1 MSALREMVRDLGL
14 PDSVFVD
21 VGESDDAYVLV
32 LDLPGTTAETVDAWV
47 EGNKLRIEARREKE
61 NPTEFRYLQE
71 NRSLFID
78 VVLPLPPDVDTDAD
92 VDDGATV
99 QRGVL
104 ELRLPKSTSKGHRIP
119 ITEG

>member
-32 LDLPGTTAETVDAWV
+32 VDLPGATPETVDAWV
-47 EGNKLRIEARREKE
+47 EDHKLRIEARREKE
-61 NPTEFRYLQE
+61 SPTEFRYLQE
-71 NRSLFID
+71 ERSLFID
-78 VVLPLPPDVDTDAD
+78 VVVPLPPDVDTDAD
-92 VDDGATV
+92 IDEGATV
-99 QRGVL
+99 QRGVF
-104 ELRLPKSTSKGHRIP
+104 ELRLPKSTPEGHRIP

>member
-1 MSALREMVRDLGL
+1 MSALRDAVRDLGL

-32 LDLPGTTAETVDAWV
+32 VDLPGATPETVDVWV
-47 EGNKLRIEARREKE
+47 DSHQLRIEARREKD

-78 VVLPLPPDVDTDAD
+78 MTLPLPPDVDTDAD
-92 VDDGATV
+92 VDDGATI

-104 ELRLPKSTSKGHRIP
+104 ELRLPKSTPKGRRIP

>member
-1 MSALREMVRDLGL
+1 MSALREVVRDLGL

-32 LDLPGTTAETVDAWV
+32 IDLPGATPETVDAWV
-47 EGNKLRIEARREKE
+47 EEHKLRIEARREKE
-61 NPTEFRYLQE
+61 SPTEFRYLQE

-78 VVLPLPPDVDTDAD
+78 VVLPLPPDVDADAD
-92 VDDGATV
+92 VDEATV
-99 QRGVL
+99 HRGVF
-104 ELRLPKSTSKGHRIP
+104 ELRLPKSTSEGRRIP

>member
-1 MSALREMVRDLGL
+1 MSALRDAVRDLGV

-21 VGESDDAYVLV
+21 VGESEDAYVLV
-32 LDLPGTTAETVDAWV
+32 VDLPGATPETVDVWV
-47 EGNKLRIEARREKE
+47 NSHQLRIEARREKE
-61 NPTEFRYLQE
+61 TPAEFRYLQE

-78 VVLPLPPDVDTDAD
+78 VTLPLPPDVDPDAD
-92 VDDGATV
+92 IDDEATV

-104 ELRLPKSTSKGHRIP
+104 ELRLPKSASKGRRIP